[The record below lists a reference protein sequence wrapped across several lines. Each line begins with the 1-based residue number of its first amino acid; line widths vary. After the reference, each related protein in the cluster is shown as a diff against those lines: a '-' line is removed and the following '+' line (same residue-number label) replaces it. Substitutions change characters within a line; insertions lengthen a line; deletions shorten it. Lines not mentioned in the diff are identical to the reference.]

1 MLEPENHRIKD
12 KDKSV
17 GANLAA
23 AAIVYLSLIY
33 LWLLVR
39 TFGAADKMFESLG
52 GPPAPGHLLRAAGR
66 LADQHALLSW
76 AAVSALFL
84 LGLTLVVFFRR
95 RRNLGLVSFRGVI
108 VILLTA
114 WAAAYLGGAIMYIV
128 AYRPMSQIITNIK

>member
-1 MLEPENHRIKD
+1 MVEPENHRIKD

-23 AAIVYLSLIY
+23 AVIVYLSLIY

-52 GPPAPGHLLRAAGR
+52 GPPAAGHLLRAAGR
-66 LADQHALLSW
+66 LADQNALLSW